1 MKGLWFH
8 RDIDLWISMRA
19 YDLVELVVVSELN
32 YQYLSSLLGFPDG
45 SASKNSSSVQET
57 QDTWV

>member
-1 MKGLWFH
+1 
-8 RDIDLWISMRA
+8 MRA

-57 QDTWV
+57 QETWV